1 VLADYLKKSPS
12 KFNLLAACLLAAA
25 AAAAAAAAVG
35 FYCYFSLLDAVEE

>member
-25 AAAAAAAAVG
+25 AAAAVG

>member
-25 AAAAAAAAVG
+25 AAAAAAVG